1 MKLKGIYK
9 QKYIIDKEEK
19 ELVVEVE
26 LKQIDGH
33 MKPRQNVW
41 YGVATAN
48 GKEVNHKSLPH
59 CVNAEYMAETIG
71 LEIIESWKVRAK
83 KEGKIFKLK
92 KEKNESK
99 SVTVQKGIQRIS
111 RIRSH

>member
-1 MKLKGIYK
+1 MKLNGTFT
-9 QKYIIDKEEK
+9 QKYTVDKVEK
-19 ELVVEVE
+19 ELIVEVK
-26 LKQIDGH
+26 LKQINDA

-48 GKEVNHKSLPH
+48 EKEVKHKDLPY

-83 KEGKIFKLK
+83 KEGKVFKLI
-92 KEKNESK
+92 KEKENETK
-99 SVTVQKGIQRIS
+99 RIPRNQRKV
-111 RIRSH
+111 